1 MRKADK
7 ILIVSIMIACLV
19 LIIPIM
25 QNGPVSKE
33 AVVQVNNKEVL
44 RFSLLENAN
53 YAVDGTLGKVSIEVK
68 DGAVRVK
75 QENSPHHYCSKQ
87 GFVDSVNT
95 PIVCL
100 PNETVVRIEGQEDG
114 EDVQIQ

>member
-1 MRKADK
+1 
-7 ILIVSIMIACLV
+7 MIACLV

-25 QNGPVSKE
+25 QNAPVSKE
-33 AVVQVNNKEVL
+33 AVVQVKNKEVL

-68 DGAVRVK
+68 DGAVRLK
-75 QENSPHHYCSKQ
+75 QENSPHLYFSKQ